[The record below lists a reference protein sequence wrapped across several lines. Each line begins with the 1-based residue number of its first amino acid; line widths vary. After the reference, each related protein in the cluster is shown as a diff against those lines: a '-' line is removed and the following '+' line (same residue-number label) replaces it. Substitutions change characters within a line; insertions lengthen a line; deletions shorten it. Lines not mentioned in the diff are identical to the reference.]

1 MMFDLISNVYIS
13 IDILVILVLNMCNVI
28 PNVFAR
34 LDMLVILVI
43 KLLKSKNFNYL
54 VQTTKKCSYTSIISA
69 YKTSNRR
76 VCSISSGNEG
86 LDNSVIGNIELDTHA
101 DTIVAGANCC
111 IMSYTGRICD
121 VSPYSDEYKP
131 ITGVPIVKATT
142 IWQSEY
148 TGQEHLLI
156 LN

>member
-1 MMFDLISNVYIS
+1 MIVDCNTNVYIS

-28 PNVFAR
+28 PNVFAG
-34 LDMLVILVI
+34 LGILGILVL
-43 KLLKSKNFNYL
+43 KLLKSKTFNYL
-54 VQTTKKCSYTSIISA
+54 VQTTKKCCYTSYILA

-121 VSPYSDEYKP
+121 VLPYSDE
-131 ITGVPIVKATT
+131 
-142 IWQSEY
+142 
-148 TGQEHLLI
+148 
-156 LN
+156 